1 MSTKKDKFTL
11 KDKFYMEIALD
22 LAKSRHG
29 LTGSNPSVGCVI
41 VKKDEIISIVEE
53 KSLEMQMID
62 AYNAGLEELE
72 KNDVIYAAR
81 KFNEAELLYPQSI
94 WAPRAALM
102 AAYAYFSQ
110 LYYDDTILELE
121 KFLQKY
127 KNHPRRDY
135 AYYLLALSHYNLI
148 IDETKDLE
156 EILKAEKYF
165 KIIIKNYPNT
175 EFAIDSEF
183 KLELIQEIL
192 ASKEMY
198 LARYYVD
205 REKWIPAIN
214 RFKTVINDYET
225 TIYVEEALHRLVEL
239 HYKLGLVDESKKY
252 ASLLGYNYQSSEWYE
267 ESYKILNKNYV
278 KTANKKDLKKEQSI
292 LQKFKDLLK

>member
-1 MSTKKDKFTL
+1 MPL
-11 KDKFYMEIALD
+11 FY
-22 LAKSRHG
+22 K
-29 LTGSNPSVGCVI
+29 I
-41 VKKDEIISIVEE
+41 VVLIFFLNLNSCNKKDEKISIVEE
-53 KSLEMQMID
+53 KSLETQMID

-81 KFNEAELLYPQSI
+81 KFNEAELLYPQSV

-110 LYYDDTILELE
+110 LYYDDTIVELE

-278 KTANKKDLKKEQSI
+278 KTAKKVDPEKERSI

>member
-1 MSTKKDKFTL
+1 MPLFYKIVILIFFLNLNSCTKKDEK
-11 KDKFYMEIALD
+11 
-22 LAKSRHG
+22 
-29 LTGSNPSVGCVI
+29 
-41 VKKDEIISIVEE
+41 ISIVEE
-53 KSLEMQMID
+53 KSLETQMID
-62 AYNAGLEELE
+62 AYNEGLEELE

-110 LYYDDTILELE
+110 LYYDDTIVELE

-278 KTANKKDLKKEQSI
+278 KTAKKVDPEKERSI

>member
-1 MSTKKDKFTL
+1 MPLFYKILILIFFLNFNSCTKKDEK
-11 KDKFYMEIALD
+11 
-22 LAKSRHG
+22 
-29 LTGSNPSVGCVI
+29 
-41 VKKDEIISIVEE
+41 ISIVEE
-53 KSLEMQMID
+53 KSLETQMID

-81 KFNEAELLYPQSI
+81 KFNEAELLYPQSV

-110 LYYDDTILELE
+110 LYYDDTIVELE

-278 KTANKKDLKKEQSI
+278 KTAKKVDPEKERSI

>member
-1 MSTKKDKFTL
+1 MPLFYKIVILIFFLNLNSCTKKDEK
-11 KDKFYMEIALD
+11 
-22 LAKSRHG
+22 
-29 LTGSNPSVGCVI
+29 
-41 VKKDEIISIVEE
+41 ISIVEE
-53 KSLEMQMID
+53 KSLETQMID
-62 AYNAGLEELE
+62 AYNTGLEELE

-81 KFNEAELLYPQSI
+81 KFNEAELLYPQSV

-110 LYYDDTILELE
+110 LYYDDTIVELE

-156 EILKAEKYF
+156 EILKAKKYF

-205 REKWIPAIN
+205 REKWVPAIN

-278 KTANKKDLKKEQSI
+278 KTAKKVDLEKERSI

>member
-1 MSTKKDKFTL
+1 MPLFYKIVVLIFFLNLNSCTKKDEK
-11 KDKFYMEIALD
+11 
-22 LAKSRHG
+22 
-29 LTGSNPSVGCVI
+29 
-41 VKKDEIISIVEE
+41 ISIVEE

-62 AYNAGLEELE
+62 AYNEGLEELK

-81 KFNEAELLYPQSI
+81 KFNEAELLYPQSV

-110 LYYDDTILELE
+110 LYYDDTIVELE

-156 EILKAEKYF
+156 EILKAKKYF
-165 KIIIKNYPNT
+165 KIIINNYPNT

-278 KTANKKDLKKEQSI
+278 KMAKKGDSKKEQSI

>member
-1 MSTKKDKFTL
+1 MPLFYKIVILIFFLNLNSCTKKDEK
-11 KDKFYMEIALD
+11 
-22 LAKSRHG
+22 
-29 LTGSNPSVGCVI
+29 
-41 VKKDEIISIVEE
+41 ISLVEE
-53 KSLEMQMID
+53 KSLEKQMID

-110 LYYDDTILELE
+110 LYYDDTIVELE

-148 IDETKDLE
+148 VDETKDLE

-278 KTANKKDLKKEQSI
+278 KTAKKGNSEKEQSI

>member
-1 MSTKKDKFTL
+1 MPLFYKIVILIFFLNFNSCTKKDEK
-11 KDKFYMEIALD
+11 
-22 LAKSRHG
+22 
-29 LTGSNPSVGCVI
+29 
-41 VKKDEIISIVEE
+41 ISIVEE

-62 AYNAGLEELE
+62 AYNEGLEELK

-110 LYYDDTILELE
+110 LYYDDTIIELE

-148 IDETKDLE
+148 VDETKDLE
-156 EILKAEKYF
+156 EILKAEEYF

-278 KTANKKDLKKEQSI
+278 KTAKKVDPEKERSI

>member
-1 MSTKKDKFTL
+1 MSFLLKVFILIILINITSCTKK
-11 KDKFYMEIALD
+11 
-22 LAKSRHG
+22 
-29 LTGSNPSVGCVI
+29 N
-41 VKKDEIISIVEE
+41 EIISVVEE

-62 AYNAGLEELE
+62 AYNEGIEELN
-72 KNDVIYAAR
+72 KNDVIYAAK

-110 LYYDDTILELE
+110 LYYDDTIVELE

-148 IDETKDLE
+148 VDETKDLE
-156 EILKAEKYF
+156 EILKAEEYF
-165 KIIIKNYPNT
+165 QIIIKNYPNT

-214 RFKTVINDYET
+214 RFKTVIKNYET
-225 TIYVEEALHRLVEL
+225 TIFVEEALHRLVEL

-278 KTANKKDLKKEQSI
+278 KKAKKGNSEKEQSI

>member
-1 MSTKKDKFTL
+1 MSNLNKFIIIILFFLILSCAKK
-11 KDKFYMEIALD
+11 
-22 LAKSRHG
+22 
-29 LTGSNPSVGCVI
+29 
-41 VKKDEIISIVEE
+41 EE
-53 KSLEMQMID
+53 KIIVIEERSLEMQMID
-62 AYNAGLEELE
+62 AYNEGLAELE

-81 KFNEAELLYPQSI
+81 KFNEAEILYPQSI

-110 LYYDDTILELE
+110 LYYGDAIVELE
-121 KFLQKY
+121 KFLDKY

-135 AYYLLALSHYNLI
+135 AYYLLALCHYNQI
-148 IDETKDLE
+148 VDETKDLN
-156 EILKAEKYF
+156 EILKSQEYF
-165 KIIIKNYPNT
+165 NLIIKNYPNT

-183 KLELIQEIL
+183 KLNLIQEIL

-214 RFKTVINDYET
+214 RFKRVINDYET
-225 TIYVEEALHRLVEL
+225 TIYIEEALHRLVEL

-252 ASLLGYNYQSSEWYE
+252 AALLGYNYQSSEWYE

-278 KTANKKDLKKEQSI
+278 KKLKNKNLANEDSI

>member
-1 MSTKKDKFTL
+1 MPLFYKIVILIFFLNLNSCTKKDEK
-11 KDKFYMEIALD
+11 
-22 LAKSRHG
+22 
-29 LTGSNPSVGCVI
+29 
-41 VKKDEIISIVEE
+41 ISIVEE

-62 AYNAGLEELE
+62 AYNAGLKELE

-81 KFNEAELLYPQSI
+81 KFNEAELIYPQSI

-148 IDETKDLE
+148 IDETKDLD
-156 EILKAEKYF
+156 EILRAKKYF
-165 KIIIKNYPNT
+165 QIIIKNYPNT

-239 HYKLGLVDESKKY
+239 HYKLGLIEESKKY
-252 ASLLGYNYQSSEWYE
+252 ASLLGYNYQSGEWYE

-278 KTANKKDLKKEQSI
+278 KKAKKGNSEKEQSI

>member
-1 MSTKKDKFTL
+1 MPLFYKIVILIFFLNLNSCTKKDEK
-11 KDKFYMEIALD
+11 
-22 LAKSRHG
+22 
-29 LTGSNPSVGCVI
+29 
-41 VKKDEIISIVEE
+41 ISIVEE
-53 KSLEMQMID
+53 KSLETQMID

-81 KFNEAELLYPQSI
+81 KFNEAELLYPQSV

-110 LYYDDTILELE
+110 LYYDDTIVELE

-165 KIIIKNYPNT
+165 QIIIKNYPNT

-278 KTANKKDLKKEQSI
+278 KTAKKVDPEKERSI

>member
-1 MSTKKDKFTL
+1 MPLFYKIVILIFFLNLNSCTKKDEK
-11 KDKFYMEIALD
+11 I
-22 LAKSRHG
+22 
-29 LTGSNPSVGCVI
+29 SV
-41 VKKDEIISIVEE
+41 VEE

-110 LYYDDTILELE
+110 LYYDDTIVELE

-278 KTANKKDLKKEQSI
+278 KTAKKVDPEKERSI